1 MDTAFEQVYHKI
13 RKMIIRNELQPGE
26 KVSQL
31 HLSKQFN
38 CSPTPLA
45 EAMRR
50 LESEGLLTK
59 DGRKMAR
66 VRQLTNE
73 DAEGLYLV
81 REGLE
86 SITARLCARR
96 ISRENLGKLWELV
109 EQFETAVSQDDAA
122 KYKQLEVEIHQFIAR
137 CSGSPLLEEELS
149 RLLLIE
155 LTAAVDSCPTQ
166 DMDKYKF
173 SHRAIVNAIADGD
186 EDSAEYM
193 MKKHIQNGYIESRGG
208 WLPKK

>member
-1 MDTAFEQVYHKI
+1 MDTAFKQVYHGI
-13 RKMIIRNELQPGE
+13 RKMIMNNELLPGE

-31 HLSKQFN
+31 KLSKRFS

-59 DGRKMAR
+59 EGRKMAR
-66 VRQLTNE
+66 VRQLSNE

-86 SITARLCARR
+86 SIGARLCTRK
-96 ISRENLGKLWELV
+96 ISKENLGKLLALAE
-109 EQFETAVSQDDAA
+109 EFEIAVSQEDSETH
-122 KYKQLEVEIHQFIAR
+122 KQLEVEIHQFIAK
-137 CSGSPLLEEELS
+137 CSGCPLLEDELN

-155 LTAAVDSCPTQ
+155 LTAAEDCYATQ
-166 DMDKYKF
+166 DMNKYMF

-186 EDSAEYM
+186 EDSAEYL
-193 MKKHIQNGYIESRGG
+193 MKKHIQNGYIESRDSK
-208 WLPKK
+208 LL